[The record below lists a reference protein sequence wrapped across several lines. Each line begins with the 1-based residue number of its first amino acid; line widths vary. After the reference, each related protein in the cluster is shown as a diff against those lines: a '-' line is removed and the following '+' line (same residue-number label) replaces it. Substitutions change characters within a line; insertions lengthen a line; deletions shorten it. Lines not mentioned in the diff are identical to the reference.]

1 VSKIKKLFLKIIDF
15 FKDLF
20 NFSNLSENE
29 LNGYITPL
37 TKIHF
42 FPRTKVKVPFRLGR
56 TIRGVSFNKNILL
69 DPNGRLCKDISDG
82 LESKVLYKNMAQILE
97 KEKNCNAADII
108 NLSNNKYL
116 MNYPAWA
123 IVLPWEKFNSEDKF
137 KSYPKTFY
145 VNRIS
150 KGFIFKND
158 TRKSII
164 SMMYTSKFA
173 ENRVNQMKELFKR
186 IDNDGY
192 VSRDSDLPKI
202 NVLYKNG
209 QWRWFMSDGGNHRS
223 YILSCLNHELFTARI
238 DSIINKN
245 EVNDW
250 HNVRNGIFSVS
261 EAEDIF
267 DSYFNGKKVLRGMV

>member
-1 VSKIKKLFLKIIDF
+1 
-15 FKDLF
+15 
-20 NFSNLSENE
+20 
-29 LNGYITPL
+29 
-37 TKIHF
+37 
-42 FPRTKVKVPFRLGR
+42 
-56 TIRGVSFNKNILL
+56 
-69 DPNGRLCKDISDG
+69 
-82 LESKVLYKNMAQILE
+82 
-97 KEKNCNAADII
+97 
-108 NLSNNKYL
+108 

-123 IVLPWEKFNSEDKF
+123 IVLPWEKFNSEDKS

-267 DSYFNGKKVLRGMV
+267 DSYFYGKKVLRGMV